1 MSRRSRLLFL
11 LLVITQI
18 AHSVEEY
25 VTRLYEVFAPARF
38 VSGLV
43 SDDLAIGFVIIN
55 TVVIAIGI
63 GCYVGPVRTGHG
75 AWLVAWWWTVIELA
89 NGIAH
94 IFFAVLAKGYFSG
107 AVTAVVLVGV
117 ASSLAFSLRADER
130 GGPLA
135 ASRVAERA

>member
-1 MSRRSRLLFL
+1 M
-11 LLVITQI
+11 

-25 VTRLYEVFAPARF
+25 ATRLYEVFAPARL

-43 SDDLAIGFVIIN
+43 SNDLATGFVLIN
-55 TVVIAIGI
+55 AIVIVLGI
-63 GCYVGPVRTGHG
+63 WCYVGPVRSGHG
-75 AWLVAWWWTVIELA
+75 GSLVAWLWTVIELA

-117 ASSLAFSLRADER
+117 AASLVFSLRADKR

-135 ASRVAERA
+135 ASRVP